1 MEWPRAAIVVLNWNG
16 WPDTI
21 DCLESLQR
29 LTYPNYQVILVD
41 NGSTDDSVERIKA
54 WAEGEVPGGFRP
66 AVAPGPKPVAVA
78 EYTREEAERGGL
90 PTPEAALG
98 AMDSPR
104 RLVLIRNATNLGFG
118 SGTNVGL
125 RYAVERRYE
134 YIGPLNNDTS
144 APPEYLSRLIGTLD
158 RHGEFMAISPKILYA
173 DDPGRVFYAGGWA
186 SLWCSSVGYVGHQQR
201 DREAW
206 RGVHETTFISG
217 CCFVGRRN
225 LFESIG
231 FFDEDFFFGYDE
243 VAYSHVARRRGFAV
257 GVDLDVVMF
266 HKHGRSY
273 GNREPFRVY
282 HNTKNHV
289 LMLRKY
295 GSVFEQMAGLQIYSL
310 VLAKLFFLWGVTGR
324 FSLIAAA
331 LHGVYDCLR
340 GEYGRLHRTQG
351 RGRPAETGP
360 SRSGAGARRSGSL
373 PGTAAGQGRGAAP
386 GDGDEG
392 SDPRVNV

>member
-1 MEWPRAAIVVLNWNG
+1 MERSRAAIVVLNWNG
-16 WPDTI
+16 WRDTV

-29 LTYPNYQVILVD
+29 LTFPDFQVILVD

-54 WAEGEVPGGFRP
+54 WARGEGSGESRHT
-66 AVAPGPKPVAVA
+66 AARGPKPIAVA
-78 EYTREEAERGGL
+78 EYTREEAEGGGL
-90 PTPEAALG
+90 PTSEAALG
-98 AMDSPR
+98 AMGSPR

-118 SGTNVGL
+118 CGTNVGL
-125 RYAVERRYE
+125 RYAVKRRFD

-158 RHGEFMAISPKILYA
+158 SHGEFMAISPKILYA
-173 DDPGRVFYAGGWA
+173 DDPGKVFYAGGWA
-186 SLWCSSVGYVGHQQR
+186 RLWRSSVGYVGHQQR
-201 DREAW
+201 DRETW
-206 RGVHETTFISG
+206 RGVRETSFVSG
-217 CCFVGRRN
+217 CCFLGRRA

-257 GVDLDVVMF
+257 GVDLDAVMY

-273 GNREPFRVY
+273 GDREPFRVY

-295 GSVFEQMAGLQIYSL
+295 GSALEQMAGLPIYSL
-310 VLAKLFFLWGVTGR
+310 VLAKLFLIWGVTGR

-331 LHGVYDCLR
+331 LRGVVDCLR

-351 RGRPAETGP
+351 
-360 SRSGAGARRSGSL
+360 
-373 PGTAAGQGRGAAP
+373 GRG
-386 GDGDEG
+386 
-392 SDPRVNV
+392 